1 MRVIINSLIAVA
13 TLTCAVPAI
22 AQEVIV
28 TAQRRAAGD
37 YNGGYA
43 NGVISAQRPIITL
56 RRSADY
62 IVRSV
67 KLIGDAR
74 DATVRMNDINA
85 TLRNMIAAAP
95 KAGVELALGDYVVEP
110 LTEANYRNLAYAGDG
125 RPDTSMTM
133 FLVKVKLVP
142 EMDIPAAK
150 TKIDRFI
157 DSVAKVGRSTLA
169 TTGEPTLSVV
179 NPDQYRGQIADLI
192 ADLIAADSAKMSA
205 KFGPAYGVEVTG
217 LDRPVEW
224 ARASPLEVF
233 LYLPSTYIVTRK

>member
-1 MRVIINSLIAVA
+1 MRIIVYSLTAVA
-13 TLTCAVPAI
+13 ILAGTVPAT

-43 NGVISAQRPIITL
+43 NGVVSAQRPIITL
-56 RRSADY
+56 KRSADY

-85 TLRNMIAAAP
+85 TLRNMIATAP

-110 LTEANYRNLAYAGDG
+110 LTEANYRNLAYASDG
-125 RPDTSMTM
+125 RPDTSMTT

-142 EMDIPAAK
+142 DMDIPAAK

-192 ADLIAADSAKMSA
+192 AADAAKMSA

-233 LYLPSTYIVTRK
+233 LYLPSTYIVTRR

>member
-1 MRVIINSLIAVA
+1 MRIVLGGVIALCAFA
-13 TLTCAVPAI
+13 TGLPAN

-28 TAQRRAAGD
+28 SAQRRGPGD
-37 YNGGYA
+37 YN
-43 NGVISAQRPIITL
+43 NGNAAGMISAQRPIINL
-56 RRSADY
+56 RRPADY

-67 KLIGDAR
+67 KLVGDAR

-110 LTEANYRNLAYAGDG
+110 LTEANYRNLNYASDG
-125 RPDTSMTM
+125 RPDTSMTT

-142 EMDIPAAK
+142 GMDIPAAK
-150 TKIDRFI
+150 ATIDRFLG
-157 DSVAKVGRSTLA
+157 SVSKVGRSTLA
-169 TTGEPTLSVV
+169 TSGEPTLSIV
-179 NPDQYRGQIADLI
+179 NPDQYRAQI
-192 ADLIAADSAKMSA
+192 ADLIAADAARMSA

-224 ARASPLEVF
+224 TRASPLDVF
-233 LYLPSTYIVTRK
+233 LYLPSAYTVTRR